1 MRRCSG
7 GWTAGGRGLFLA
19 LLLWHA
25 GQDTEAP
32 GSFWPSQPL
41 ASWRSA
47 SCTCL
52 WHHQSCLFK
61 AMCGEPEGR
70 EGTLG
75 CLHVSVFRQETNSTF
90 KGGHSKNFNK
100 RNTFYGCVQVK
111 GSQQSQGPSI
121 SPLSFLGSLQRG
133 ISGCWGV
140 LPVRL

>member
-19 LLLWHA
+19 LLLWYA

-61 AMCGEPEGR
+61 AMCGEPEGWG
-70 EGTLG
+70 GTLG

-121 SPLSFLGSLQRG
+121 SPLSSLGSLQRG
-133 ISGCWGV
+133 ISGCQGV